1 MNKKGR
7 AVDFSD
13 TIAFTDPLFKVTAY
27 ETKLAQAGRAFHEEV
42 EIKYCYEGT
51 FNILINSEIYTVQE
65 GDVVITNPYEL
76 HENVNIGD
84 NNARY
89 YMLIFNLD
97 VVNDLQIGVDLRRL
111 LIVERKKFK
120 NIIRGNERLRSAI
133 RNMAEERREKKE
145 FSRVIERGLLEQ
157 IIALL
162 LRENLQDAEEKDVNV
177 KTKETIV
184 PALSAIHNEYNKKLT
199 VEYLAGLCFMSV
211 SSFLRAFKL
220 ATGSTPITYVTAYRI
235 SVAEKLLQSTRHSCE
250 EIALLCGF
258 EDAAYFNKRFKKFRG
273 QTPNKTRK

>member
-1 MNKKGR
+1 MDKKSR
-7 AVDFSD
+7 AVDLSD
-13 TIAFTDPLFKVTAY
+13 TIAFSDPLFKVTAY
-27 ETKLAQAGRAFHEEV
+27 ETKLAKSGRAFHEEI
-42 EIKYCYEGT
+42 EIKYCYEGA
-51 FNILINSEIYTVQE
+51 FNILINSEIYTVEE

-120 NIIRGNERLRSAI
+120 NIVRGNERLRSAI
-133 RNMAEERREKKE
+133 KNIVEERREKKE
-145 FSRVIERGLLEQ
+145 FSRVVERGLLEQ

-162 LRENLQDAEEKDVNV
+162 LRENLQDAEESAVNV
-177 KTKETIV
+177 KAKETIV
-184 PALSAIHNEYNKKLT
+184 PALSAIHNEYDKKLT
-199 VEYLAGLCFMSV
+199 VEYLAGLCCMSV

-220 ATGSTPITYVTAYRI
+220 ATGTTPIKYVTAYRI
-235 SVAEKLLQSTRHSCE
+235 SVAEKLLQSSRRSCE

-258 EDAAYFNKRFKKFRG
+258 EDPAYFNKRFKKFRG